1 MMVNSDQSGCSG
13 ARRDDELLNLRLS
26 NVRETQKRIERLFGL
41 MYLLFLLVMLTWYNI
56 NFEGSPLERD
66 IERVE
71 KALTIEMLRPWDNFL
86 RRTAS
91 CFHSYFFGYSKNGV
105 VTQSDLK
112 GYIEYYESE
121 NKKQADLISL
131 GLQRPWPVD
140 KMKDLLDSEEQ
151 WQNCAFW
158 ARQDTLVSFLF
169 SLHLY
174 LERYWIERLSAYYDR
189 SIEKFWAE
197 TDSVNAVV
205 DSVLVSLAAKV
216 DSLRKPLERPVTFGM
231 HPIVSGLRNRATI
244 WGENWSFNEY
254 TRFDLNE
261 LLSTLQKL
269 NHVSWFK
276 KEVTKHRAILLRV
289 QGDLDSILRRTT
301 KPDSLRF
308 FREKTGI
315 QFHELSTILS
325 SRLFT
330 PDDLPDSLQLPHL
343 CSLAYGHLAATT
355 IGDTLLE
362 VYFPTYP
369 QVLEEFNIDK
379 VSGVKT
385 LKNILVL
392 QRGNAKQR
400 IQLLGAEISSRSIF
414 YFLPTICLALYLLAV
429 LLMRHLCVLIRSGQD
444 ELWEKS
450 HATTLPIEAL
460 KAPLLFTISLNWF
473 GVFLI
478 LLPGFG
484 TVGVLIDQMIL
495 AGGRGIVLNSYVVW
509 LLTVSHVFVLIFVF
523 KNARLLQKLA
533 KGTGLHFPEILKDEQ
548 KSGTQKH
555 AQGDDSS
562 NPK

>member
-1 MMVNSDQSGCSG
+1 MINSDQSGFSG
-13 ARRDDELLNLRLS
+13 ETCDDNLLKLRLE
-26 NVRETQKRIERLFGL
+26 NVHETQKRIQRLFGL
-41 MYLLFLLVMLTWYNI
+41 MYLLFLLVVLTWYNT
-56 NFEGSPLERD
+56 NFEGSPLEKD

-91 CFHSYFFGYSKNGV
+91 CFHSYFFGYSKHGV

-140 KMKDLLDSEEQ
+140 EMKDLLDSEEQ

-174 LERYWIERLSAYYDR
+174 LERYRIERLRAYYDR

-197 TDSVNAVV
+197 TDSVNAPV
-205 DSVLVSLAAKV
+205 DSVLVSLAAKI

-231 HPIVSGLRNRATI
+231 HPIVSGLRNWATI
-244 WGENWSFNEY
+244 WGELWSFNEY
-254 TRFDLNE
+254 TRFDLND
-261 LLSTLQKL
+261 LLLTLQKL

-276 KEVTKHRAILLRV
+276 KEVTKHRDILLRV

-301 KPDSLRF
+301 IPDSLRF

-325 SRLFT
+325 SGLLALH
-330 PDDLPDSLQLPHL
+330 DLPDSVQLPHL
-343 CSLAYGHLAATT
+343 CSLVYGHLADGI
-355 IGDTLLE
+355 IGDTMLLE
-362 VYFPTYP
+362 VYFPTYV
-369 QVLEEFNIDK
+369 QALEEFNIDK

-385 LKNILVL
+385 LQNILVS
-392 QRGNAKQR
+392 QRGNAKQK
-400 IQLLGAEISSRSIF
+400 IQMLGAEISSRSIF

-429 LLMRHLCVLIRSGQD
+429 LLMRHLCVLIRVGQD

-460 KAPLLFTISLNWF
+460 KAPLLFTVRPNWA
-473 GVFLI
+473 GLLLI

-509 LLTVSHVFVLIFVF
+509 LLILFYVIVLCFVF
-523 KNARLLQKLA
+523 NNARLLQKLA
-533 KGTGLHFPEILKDEQ
+533 KGTALHFPEILKDEQ

-555 AQGDDSS
+555 AQGDNSS